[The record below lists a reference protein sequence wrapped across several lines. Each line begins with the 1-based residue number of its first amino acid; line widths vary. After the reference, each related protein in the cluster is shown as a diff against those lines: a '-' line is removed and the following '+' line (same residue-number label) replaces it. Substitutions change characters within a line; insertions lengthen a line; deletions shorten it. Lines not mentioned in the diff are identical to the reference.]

1 MNTKELIYKLVD
13 HYQQVKVSTITQEL
27 DASLSRVTYHLK
39 NLKHEGRIHIGAW
52 KVDNM
57 GAPRAV
63 WTIGAGT
70 DATRPIAKP
79 TRHKRSGISS
89 IIKIQPDQA
98 ASWLIQQPYP
108 VVRKYVRH
116 QRNGELG
123 VKPSTLP
130 KSKPKKVVQPTSNV
144 SENAEATQPPMP
156 YGRASLLRGNY
167 RSPKLLKYAQEAS
180 ECMHCGKYND
190 GSVVAAHSNQ
200 LRDGKGKGIKAHDF
214 RIAYLCGSC
223 HHELDQ
229 GKDMSRAERVEM
241 WEEAHRKTIEWLFY
255 TGKIVCR

>member
-1 MNTKELIYKLVD
+1 MNTKELIYKLVE
-13 HYQQVKVSTITQEL
+13 HYQQVKVSTITKEL

-39 NLKHEGRIHIGAW
+39 NLKHEGRIHICAW
-52 KVDNM
+52 RHDIT
-57 GAPRAV
+57 GTPRAV
-63 WTIGAGT
+63 WTTGLGT
-70 DATRPIAKP
+70 DTPRPAPKP
-79 TRHKRSGISS
+79 TRHKRSNISS

-108 VVRKYVRH
+108 VVRKLIRV
-116 QRNGELG
+116 QRSGELG
-123 VKPSTLP
+123 AKQNTSP
-130 KSKPKKVVQPTSNV
+130 KSKPKKVVSPIS
-144 SENAEATQPPMP
+144 SELKNAEAKKPPMP
-156 YGRASLLRGNY
+156 YGKVSLVRGNY
-167 RSPKLLKYAQEAS
+167 RSPKLLKYAQEAT

-200 LRDGKGKGIKAHDF
+200 LRDGKGKSLKAHDF
-214 RIAYLCGSC
+214 RIAYLCGQC

-229 GKDMSRAERVEM
+229 GKDMSKAERVEM